1 MTDARATGSWLV
13 ADESEEQEA
22 AAAPEPSSA
31 PASGSVQREVVPGFY
46 AGTSK
51 GAPPPMRNTRK
62 LMIAVGGAA
71 VAVAVLGA
79 GVSALQGDGD
89 GSSDQSSTPIANEEP
104 ADDAASDAADGDG
117 ATPADG
123 AATEPPADP
132 DGDAGAGTEPATD
145 PAGEEGSDGA
155 TPPAGD
161 TGEAVEPV
169 NAPPV
174 RASEVVEVTDQG
186 WYVAAGVGSYGFT
199 VVNTSD
205 QTLGSFVVAVKAYD
219 QSGRVIS
226 GLDAWR
232 HVVGTLQP
240 YEEMVVTD
248 LLHSESQAANG
259 IGRMEFEVTEL
270 TTSDPGVRSPNDVPP
285 GSVAVGDIERTE
297 NIVRTTVSYRVAST
311 YEVPLDANV
320 YLVFRNGAG
329 HIVGGARSFIDLP
342 ADGSVGGD
350 FDVPTVLV
358 SPDATKVE
366 VYVAP
371 QLPL

>member
-13 ADESEEQEA
+13 ADELEGREA
-22 AAAPEPSSA
+22 AATPEPASESG
-31 PASGSVQREVVPGFY
+31 SGSVQREVVPGFY

-51 GAPPPMRNTRK
+51 GSPPPMRNTRK

-71 VAVAVLGA
+71 VAVAVIGG
-79 GVSALQGDGD
+79 GVAALQGDGG
-89 GSSDQSSTPIANEEP
+89 GSSDESTPIANEQP
-104 ADDAASDAADGDG
+104 AGGDDAAADPAGRDDTAPVDG
-117 ATPADG
+117 TD
-123 AATEPPADP
+123 TEPPADP
-132 DGDAGAGTEPATD
+132 AADAGTDPATD
-145 PAGEEGSDGA
+145 PAGGDGTDPA
-155 TPPAGD
+155 TPPDGD
-161 TGEAVEPV
+161 AGEATEPV

-174 RASEVVEVTDQG
+174 RASQVVEVTDQG
-186 WYVAAGVGSYGFT
+186 WYVAAGLGSYGFT

-240 YEEMVVTD
+240 YQQMVVTD

-311 YEVPLDANV
+311 YELPLDANV

-342 ADGSVGGD
+342 AEGSVAGD
-350 FDVPTVLV
+350 FEVPTLLV

>member
-13 ADESEEQEA
+13 ADESEEEEA
-22 AAAPEPSSA
+22 RAASA
-31 PASGSVQREVVPGFY
+31 SASASVSGEVQREVVPGFY

-62 LMIAVGGAA
+62 VMVAVGGAA
-71 VAVAVLGA
+71 VVVAVIGGGVLALG
-79 GVSALQGDGD
+79 GDD
-89 GSSDQSSTPIANEEP
+89 SGSQQAATPIADEEP
-104 ADDAASDAADGDG
+104 AGPDDG
-117 ATPADG
+117 ATDPGADDG
-123 AATEPPADP
+123 TSADDATAPPPVDA
-132 DGDAGAGTEPATD
+132 GDAPTD
-145 PAGEEGSDGA
+145 PAGDASGEGTD

-161 TGEAVEPV
+161 DTSGDDVEPV

-199 VVNTSD
+199 VTNTSD
-205 QTLGSFVVAVKAYD
+205 RTLGSFVVAVKAYD
-219 QSGRVIS
+219 RSGNVIS

-232 HVVGTLQP
+232 HVIGTLQP
-240 YEEMVVTD
+240 YQELVVTD
-248 LLHSESQAANG
+248 LLHSEAQAADG
-259 IGRMEFEVTEL
+259 IGKMEFQVTEL

-285 GSVAVGDIERTE
+285 GSVAVGEIEREE
-297 NIVRTTVSYRVAST
+297 NMVRTTVTYRVAST
-311 YEVPLDANV
+311 YEMPLDATV

-342 ADGSVGGD
+342 AKGSVNGD
-350 FDVPTVLV
+350 FEVPTALV
-358 SPDATKVE
+358 SPDATEVE

>member
-13 ADESEEQEA
+13 ADELEGQEA
-22 AAAPEPSSA
+22 AATPEPSAA
-31 PASGSVQREVVPGFY
+31 PAAGSVQREVVPGFY

-71 VAVAVLGA
+71 VAVAVIGA
-79 GVSALQGDGD
+79 GVSALTGGGD
-89 GSSDQSSTPIANEEP
+89 GSSDESSTPIANEEP
-104 ADDAASDAADGDG
+104 ADEAADPAGRDDT
-117 ATPADG
+117 APADG
-123 AATEPPADP
+123 SATEPPADP
-132 DGDAGAGTEPATD
+132 TGDAGAGTDPATD
-145 PAGEEGSDGA
+145 PAEDTGTDGA

-161 TGEAVEPV
+161 TGEATEPV

-186 WYVAAGVGSYGFT
+186 WYVTAGVGSYGFT

-240 YEEMVVTD
+240 YQEMVVTD

-350 FDVPTVLV
+350 FDVPTLLV